1 MTGRMNSDTWDLM
14 ISICE
19 DAEVLQGLIARMA
32 KYPMFTE
39 EQEQEMIAYIDEAI
53 QCHVILPPRNYWN
66 PTSINWTDITFG
78 LVKAYKY
85 IFDQVE
91 FQSENSPRQSSSFRY
106 RIDKDY
112 PNPT

>member
-1 MTGRMNSDTWDLM
+1 MNSDTWDLM

-32 KYPMFTE
+32 KMPMFTD
-39 EQEQEMIAYIDEAI
+39 EQEQEMIAYLDEAI
-53 QCHVILPPRNYWN
+53 ACHVILPPRNHWN
-66 PTSINWTDITFG
+66 PDTINWTDITFG

-91 FQSENSPRQSSSFRY
+91 FQSSFPVKYSSSMDPIAGRE
-106 RIDKDY
+106 
-112 PNPT
+112 